1 MLMAFYLAC
10 IKKKK
15 VLVIR
20 RVKEVNTGIAVVF
33 FDGQGSYSPQTNLS
47 PDDLFAIRNQV
58 GPATVLVDGFRQDEA
73 DSFTSGLLPF
83 ACLATSCQFDAKQD
97 DNSQVVVLPAWRE
110 ADLLEYAKSSEWVI
124 ETGLRKT
131 TQLKFSTWPKLVQEQ
146 YFYSGGSLREFCRT
160 REDVKTRVVDA
171 CATVKDIQAFQL
183 VYSYGGAK
191 TEDQV
196 DRIRRHYIAD
206 CSMEEHY
213 RKRSCW
219 VLSVDSGYALTKL
232 GTIIDTD
239 KQLSVYDFAKCIG
252 GGFHGVAYEL
262 LLHNAVRGAFTKG
275 KPIVLKMREGS
286 KYERIEIRV
295 RHVVCIGENEA
306 ACYPCLSALDKDTYW
321 YPSYPFFPF
330 IDAVTTCQA
339 FPSGSEEFDT
349 IVAYLQVTVAGEK
362 KFKEGRL
369 RRLNEE
375 MDKNP
380 LLKGMKRAFVV
391 VGPNS
396 SICEGF
402 ILHDAPVPTTF
413 LTMVSCF
420 DPEQLKPEKA
430 DIHVDISRA

>member
-1 MLMAFYLAC
+1 MVKLFCAIVGVLGKAFPVNIDAGQSVGDLKKKIKKDNPGKLKGIDANDLQVFAAKKGGAWLSSLSEDVKKLKNGEKTALIEALTTEELQEEDPLEDMLSGMGPPSFRQTHLLVVVPNVNLKRSAAAQAIASISKKIKPEPKILTELLPLSVTEGEYQLDKLSEKRANDSPMVPTPDLHQFWKEYGGFPECYFIRQEEVVFGVLVVRLLTEGKNRVVIVGSPGVGKSCFLMLMAFHLAC

-15 VLVIR
+15 VLIIR
-20 RVKEVNTGIAVVF
+20 RMKEINTGIAVVF

-58 GPATVLVDGFRQDEA
+58 GPATVLVDGFRQHEA

-196 DRIRRHYIAD
+196 DRI
-206 CSMEEHY
+206 
-213 RKRSCW
+213 
-219 VLSVDSGYALTKL
+219 
-232 GTIIDTD
+232 
-239 KQLSVYDFAKCIG
+239 
-252 GGFHGVAYEL
+252 
-262 LLHNAVRGAFTKG
+262 
-275 KPIVLKMREGS
+275 
-286 KYERIEIRV
+286 
-295 RHVVCIGENEA
+295 
-306 ACYPCLSALDKDTYW
+306 
-321 YPSYPFFPF
+321 
-330 IDAVTTCQA
+330 
-339 FPSGSEEFDT
+339 
-349 IVAYLQVTVAGEK
+349 
-362 KFKEGRL
+362 
-369 RRLNEE
+369 
-375 MDKNP
+375 
-380 LLKGMKRAFVV
+380 
-391 VGPNS
+391 
-396 SICEGF
+396 
-402 ILHDAPVPTTF
+402 
-413 LTMVSCF
+413 
-420 DPEQLKPEKA
+420 
-430 DIHVDISRA
+430 